1 MIFASLSRAFA
12 MNSKLNSSNFESF
25 KTTFGKKLVH
35 AELDMADVM
44 ALVLPLAAEEI
55 QDINLWNHLANI
67 VLSYE
72 HKIP

>member
-12 MNSKLNSSNFESF
+12 MNAKLNPHNFENF
-25 KTTFGKKLVH
+25 KTKFGKKLVN

-55 QDINLWNHLANI
+55 
-67 VLSYE
+67 
-72 HKIP
+72 